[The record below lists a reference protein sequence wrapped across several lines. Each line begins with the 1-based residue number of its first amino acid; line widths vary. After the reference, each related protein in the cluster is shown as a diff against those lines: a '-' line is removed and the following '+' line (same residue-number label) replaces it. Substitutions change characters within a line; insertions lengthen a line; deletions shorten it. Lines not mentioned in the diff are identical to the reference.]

1 MLVTHNAPLSAPD
14 RFPCDDRGMSRPT
27 TEASALERVKRLS
40 FWQGPIAPERVYGGI
55 TNINYRVVDG
65 GRSYFVRV
73 GDDIA
78 VHHILRFNE
87 RAATAAAHIAG
98 ISPELIHAEPGVMIL
113 DFIEGKT
120 CTAEDI
126 RDPARLA
133 RAVALVKRVHREMPR
148 RIRGPILAF
157 WVFHAIRD
165 YVRTLDEAGS
175 RHRSR
180 LAELADI
187 ADGLE
192 LAVGP
197 VDVVFAHND
206 LLPGNFIDDGERL
219 WLIDWDY
226 AGFNT
231 PVFDLANL
239 ASNANFDREQ
249 EAWLLHTYYGRHPD
263 ERLMASFDAMKCA
276 SLLREL
282 LWSMTS
288 EIYSTI
294 DFDYA
299 AYTADY
305 LDRFAGAYASYRMAR
320 G

>member
-1 MLVTHNAPLSAPD
+1 
-14 RFPCDDRGMSRPT
+14 MSQPT
-27 TEASALERVKRLS
+27 TEAIALERVKKLD

-55 TNINYRVVDG
+55 TNINYKVVDG

-87 RAATAAAHIAG
+87 RAATEAADAAG
-98 ISPELIHAEPGVMIL
+98 ISPELVHAEPGVMIMR
-113 DFIEGKT
+113 FIEGKT
-120 CTAEDI
+120 CTADDI

-148 RIRGPILAF
+148 HIRGPILAF
-157 WVFHAIRD
+157 WVFHAIRN
-165 YVRTLDEAGS
+165 YVRTLTEAGS
-175 RHRSR
+175 RHASR

-197 VDVVFAHND
+197 VDFVFAHND
-206 LLPGNFIDDGERL
+206 LLPGNFIDDGQRL

-226 AGFNT
+226 GGINA
-231 PVFDLANL
+231 PLFDLANL
-239 ASNANFDREQ
+239 ASNNNFDREQ
-249 EAWLLHTYYGRHPD
+249 EMWLLHTYFGRHAD
-263 ERLMASFDAMKCA
+263 ERLTASFDAMKCA
-276 SLLREL
+276 SLMREVM
-282 LWSMTS
+282 WSMVS

-305 LDRFAGAYASYRMAR
+305 MDRFARAHASYRVAY